1 MCFLDWIRDA
11 VLFCSSWVFS
21 LIMVQQQVWQV
32 YSGYAKSPPCEKLSL
47 TSFEF
52 HRFFLKLLL
61 RQSFSL
67 VFLTASKAT
76 PLLSLC
82 HFSSF
87 YLSVSLKELNSFLA
101 KARGGQQGEVGAE
114 IRAIALEVEEIYSVF
129 VQEEEEEQWEESRQS
144 EGKEGTKQ

>member
-1 MCFLDWIRDA
+1 M
-11 VLFCSSWVFS
+11 
-21 LIMVQQQVWQV
+21 
-32 YSGYAKSPPCEKLSL
+32 
-47 TSFEF
+47 
-52 HRFFLKLLL
+52 
-61 RQSFSL
+61 
-67 VFLTASKAT
+67 FLTASKAT

-87 YLSVSLKELNSFLA
+87 YLSLSLKELNSFLA